1 MLKTYNK
8 ANYFLSSLLRL
19 LRILWTDF
27 QVKNKNNA
35 VLHKISLN
43 CVRLI

>member
-8 ANYFLSSLLRL
+8 ANYFSSSLLTL
-19 LRILWTDF
+19 LLILGTDF

-43 CVRLI
+43 CIRLI